1 MKTESE
7 ILEIMQTIN
16 DDISSLS
23 EAIKEDSKNLPDEH
37 AVGRI
42 SNGINSIKYLQ
53 DKLKFYTSILLQYEW
68 KIELKQWNGG
78 IILMV

>member
-16 DDISSLS
+16 RDINNLS
-23 EAIKEDSKNLPDEH
+23 ETIKEDCNHLSDEH

-42 SNGINSIKYLQ
+42 SNNINSIKCLQ
-53 DKLKFYTSILLQYEW
+53 DKLKFYTSILL
-68 KIELKQWNGG
+68 
-78 IILMV
+78 